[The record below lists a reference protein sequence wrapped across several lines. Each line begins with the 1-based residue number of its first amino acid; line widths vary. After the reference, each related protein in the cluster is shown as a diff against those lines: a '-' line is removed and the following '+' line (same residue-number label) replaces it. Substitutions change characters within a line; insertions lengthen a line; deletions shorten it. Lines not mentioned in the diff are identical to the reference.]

1 MSYINTLSSQQKNN
15 ILILLQELEK
25 SGITNPIS
33 QAGIL
38 AIISKESSY
47 VPKDENMNY
56 SADRIVTVFKLSNS
70 KAKELANKPEALANY
85 VYGNKFG
92 NTSKGDGWK
101 YRGRGFNGIT
111 FKGNYAKYGD
121 AINVDL
127 VANPNKANDIDVAG
141 KIQAEFVKNGIKSLQ
156 SSGKLSAYNSKDVN
170 GFTNT
175 KDSVLA
181 FYHINAGTGNSVEKI
196 KNLAKNDHLGGMS
209 KALARVDELYKY
221 VLANKK
227 KLPVVKKSNSLV
239 NGILLGLLF
248 VSSWIVYR
256 KYKNLPI

>member
-1 MSYINTLSSQQKNN
+1 MSYISTLSDIQKNN
-15 ILILLQELEK
+15 ILILIRELEK
-25 SGITNPIS
+25 SGITNSIS

-38 AIISKESSY
+38 AIISKESAF

-56 SADRIVTVFKLSNS
+56 SADRIVTVFQIPRS
-70 KAKELANKPEALANY
+70 KASELAHKPEALANY
-85 VYGNKFG
+85 VYGNKYG

-111 FKGNYAKYGD
+111 FKGNYAKYGN

-127 VANPNKANDIDVAG
+127 VGNPNKANEIDVAS

-170 GFTNT
+170 GFKNT

-181 FYHINAGTGNSVEKI
+181 FYHINAGTGSSVEKI

-209 KALARVDELYKY
+209 KALARVDELHEYI
-221 VLANKK
+221 LANKTK
-227 KLPVVKKSNSLV
+227 IPIDKKSNTLT

-248 VSSWIVYR
+248 ASSWIVYR
-256 KYKNLPI
+256 KYKNMSI